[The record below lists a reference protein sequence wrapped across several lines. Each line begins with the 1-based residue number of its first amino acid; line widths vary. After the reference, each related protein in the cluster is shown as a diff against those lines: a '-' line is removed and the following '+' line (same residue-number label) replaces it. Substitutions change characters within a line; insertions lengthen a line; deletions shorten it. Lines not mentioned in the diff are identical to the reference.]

1 MYILNMILKRG
12 DMSKLT
18 PHEHFSVVYNAKVEL
33 ITTDELKIKPF
44 LGFHEKDEEKTISIK
59 MSESSYNNFL
69 HNHMRIV
76 ELMEGVVHDQRIRD
90 QFEKLMI
97 LINLTK

>member
-1 MYILNMILKRG
+1 
-12 DMSKLT
+12 
-18 PHEHFSVVYNAKVEL
+18 
-33 ITTDELKIKPF
+33 
-44 LGFHEKDEEKTISIK
+44 
-59 MSESSYNNFL
+59 MSESNYQKFL
-69 HNHMRIV
+69 TNHMRIV

>member
-1 MYILNMILKRG
+1 
-12 DMSKLT
+12 MSKLT

-33 ITTDELKIKPF
+33 TKEVQYKPQPLNVF
-44 LGFHEKDEEKTISIK
+44 WKPNSVQEHYETERVVSIK
-59 MSESSYNNFL
+59 MPESSYNRFL

-76 ELMEGVVHDQRIRD
+76 ELMEGVVHDTRIRD

>member
-1 MYILNMILKRG
+1 
-12 DMSKLT
+12 MSKLT

-33 ITTDELKIKPF
+33 TNEVQYKPTPLNVFWQPIQNTQIHYETEKIV
-44 LGFHEKDEEKTISIK
+44 SIK
-59 MSESSYNNFL
+59 MSESNYKKFL
-69 HNHMRIV
+69 TNHMRIV